1 MGNGAFNCCDVTSS
15 RLNEISINTTAKSYP
30 HAYNIHDQDL
40 DLRVRLLETLS
51 SGKSL
56 QLKVLN
62 AGNLPKNRTFFI
74 KPQGSQDSSRLPKD
88 GCTYFGCR
96 GGSETLDIDISPEEG
111 SFEDSQRGRNFIIYY
126 KIEKD
131 SYWIKDLGK
140 GYGAFVKIEGNL
152 VSINQVLKNNML
164 IHVGESFLVVNIK
177 AHTPLATLSIK
188 KFSGKVPGET
198 V

>member
-1 MGNGAFNCCDVTSS
+1 MGNGALNCCDVTSS

-30 HAYNIHDQDL
+30 HAYNIQDQDL
-40 DLRVRLLETLS
+40 DVRVRLLETLS

-56 QLKVLN
+56 LLKVLN
-62 AGNLPKNRTFFI
+62 TGNLPKGQTFFI
-74 KPQGSQDSSRLPKD
+74 KPQGSEDSYRLPKD

-96 GGSETLDIDISPEEG
+96 GGSEALDIDISPEEG
-111 SFEDSQRGRNFIIYY
+111 SFEESQRGRNFIIYY

-140 GYGAFVKIEGNL
+140 GYGAFIKLEENL
-152 VSINQVLKNNML
+152 VKPIQVLKNNML
-164 IHVGESFLVVNIK
+164 IHVGESFLVINIK
-177 AHTPLATLSIK
+177 SHTPLATLSIK